1 MASDSENRRVLETI
15 LHDDVIFKKISD
27 KVFSYIDIDNS
38 GFIDKKEI
46 EEFVGKVCSY
56 TKMEKPSK
64 AVIGALFKEL
74 DTDSSNT
81 ISQDELAVFLRGLYK
96 AQLKVIKRKF

>member
-1 MASDSENRRVLETI
+1 MASENENRRVLETI

-27 KVFSYIDIDNS
+27 KVFSYIDIDNN
-38 GFIDKKEI
+38 GTIDREEI
-46 EEFVGKVCSY
+46 EEFVGKVCTY
-56 TKMEKPSK
+56 TKMERPSK
-64 AVIGALFKEL
+64 AVISALFKEL
-74 DTDSSNT
+74 DTDASNT